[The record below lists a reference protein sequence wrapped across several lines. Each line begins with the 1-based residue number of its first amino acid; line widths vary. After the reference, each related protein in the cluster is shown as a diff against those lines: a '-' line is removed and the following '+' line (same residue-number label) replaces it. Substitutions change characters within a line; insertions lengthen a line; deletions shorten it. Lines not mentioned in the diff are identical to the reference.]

1 MLSDKDQKHIDKIVA
16 KMSSD
21 NESQD
26 SYEIFK
32 AIYSWLPDYYW
43 GSKTY

>member
-1 MLSDKDQKHIDKIVA
+1 MLSDKDQKHRDKFVT

-26 SYEIFK
+26 SYVIFK
-32 AIYSWLPDYYW
+32 TNYSWLSDYY
-43 GSKTY
+43 